1 MKLTEPQ
8 YLALKKYEDEQAH
21 NETALRIHE
30 TVYNGLTKKKLV
42 QRSAF
47 LMSRITP
54 EGRAAL
60 AAHEERLAKRKVKP

>member
-21 NETALRIHE
+21 NETALRIRAG
-30 TVYNGLTKKKLV
+30 VYERLVGMGLV
-42 QRSAF
+42 RRAAIFQ
-47 LMSRITP
+47 SRITP

-60 AAHEERLAKRKVKP
+60 KAFEDRKK

>member
-8 YLALKKYEDEQAH
+8 YLALKKYEDENLH
-21 NETALRIHE
+21 NEKALKIRDD
-30 TVYNGLTKKKLV
+30 VYFRLARAGLV
-42 QRSAF
+42 RRSMM

-60 AAHEERLAKRKVKP
+60 IEYEKRKT